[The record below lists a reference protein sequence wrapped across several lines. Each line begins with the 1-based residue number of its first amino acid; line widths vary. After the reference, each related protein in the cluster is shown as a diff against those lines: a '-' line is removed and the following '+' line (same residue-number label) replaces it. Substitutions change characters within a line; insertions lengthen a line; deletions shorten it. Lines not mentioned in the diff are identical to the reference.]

1 MKKILNK
8 YKFVVFGLM
17 FTILFS
23 IAKPANAIWILLDY
37 DEPYQVVNSA
47 ITVDLSGTTPITQ
60 PNSTT
65 TLSWVTT
72 GSPDSCDATTNGMW
86 TGAKSPNTGNEAIND
101 LYSIGI
107 YTYEI
112 ICHKAGFADASDQ
125 VQIEVLAANGVTANL
140 TSDVYTLPYGGGSAN
155 LTWSSTGATSC
166 NSSDFST
173 GGATFGTD
181 NVSLTTT
188 TTYTV
193 VCDDGTNSAQAQV
206 TITVLP
212 QQSGMTV
219 LLSANPR
226 SMTLPD
232 DQTTLSW
239 VTTGSPDSCVASN
252 GWSGNKS
259 TLGGSEIMSGLSAGT
274 HVYTITCTKAG
285 YPNDVS
291 QVNVSVLPAGPK
303 VPTATLYANPSVLSY
318 GGGSSTLTW
327 SSTGADFC
335 TGTGFDTQNSTNGSV
350 DVSLSSTT
358 TYSVRCDGFG
368 TYATANST
376 VVVLDETIVNGRCSA
391 THFGC
396 VAGTYPGGGT
406 GGSSGPWSWSCQG
419 SGGGSTAACF
429 EAVGGGDPQCSDGI
443 DNDGDSLIDIADPG
457 CHTDGNAANDS
468 SYDSNDNDETDV
480 IIGLPQCS
488 DLIDNDGDGKI
499 DFGNKPTNDPG
510 CTSDLDNSESN
521 NPKPKQIEV

>member
-8 YKFVVFGLM
+8 YKFALLGLM
-17 FTILFS
+17 FVLLFS
-23 IAKPANAIWILLDY
+23 VSKPVSATWILIDH

-86 TGAKSPNTGNEAIND
+86 TGTKSPNSGNEAITD
-101 LYSIGI
+101 LYSIGT

-112 ICHKAGFADASDQ
+112 TCHKTGFADASDQ

-140 TSDVYTLPYGGGSAN
+140 TSDTYTLPYGGGSAN

-173 GGATFGTD
+173 GGAISGID
-181 NVSLTTT
+181 NVSLITT

-193 VCDDGTNSAQAQV
+193 VCDDGSGNSAQAQV

-219 LLSANPR
+219 QLSANPR

-259 TLGGSEIMSGLSAGT
+259 TLGGSEVISGLSAGT
-274 HVYTITCTKAG
+274 HIYTITCTKTG

-291 QVNVSVLPAGPK
+291 QVNVSVSPSNPK
-303 VPTATLYANPSVLSY
+303 TPTATLYANPSVLSY
-318 GGGSSTLTW
+318 GGGITSLTW
-327 SSTGADFC
+327 SSTNADSC
-335 TGTGFDTQNSTNGSV
+335 TGSGFNTNGNINGSV

-358 TYSVRCDGFG
+358 TYSVQCDGFG
-368 TYATANST
+368 TNATANST
-376 VVVLDETIVNGRCSA
+376 VVVLDETIVNGMCAA
-391 THFGC
+391 THFNC

-406 GGSSGPWSWSCQG
+406 GGVSGPWTWTCQG

-429 EAVGGGDPQCSDGI
+429 EAAGGGGDPQCSDGT
-443 DNDGDSLIDIADPG
+443 DNDSDSLIDIADPG
-457 CHTDGNAANDS
+457 CHTEGDAGNDT
-468 SYDSNDNDETDV
+468 SYDPNDNNEANS
-480 IIGLPQCS
+480 LPQCS

-499 DFGNKPTNDPG
+499 DFGGKDGDPG
-510 CTSDLDNSESN
+510 CSSAQDNSENN
-521 NPKPKQIEV
+521 NPKPKQIEI